1 MSEEKWQDVSGDLG
15 NVTAKARSIAREI
28 CEAAWAAGHDVWQL
42 WGDGQ
47 EMDHKLNHT
56 ECRPV
61 LDFMVH
67 NEAAGDFVR
76 NYAWEHRARHGL
88 KHFIWEQHITSTVNQ
103 PGVRR
108 KMADRGNPTANHYDH
123 GHGEWYGGGYVPP
136 PGGLPTT
143 PVGNKLLDVDGELG
157 TLTIKKWQQV
167 MGTAADGVITPGNSD
182 LVRAVQTR
190 LRATVNSRLI
200 VDGDGIY
207 QDNRYYKTAVALQT
221 YLGTGVD
228 GRISAP
234 VSQVVK
240 ALQRRLNENRF

>member
-1 MSEEKWQDVSGDLG
+1 MSEWSYVSSKLG
-15 NVTAKARSIAREI
+15 NVTDKARKIAQEVFEAAKA
-28 CEAAWAAGHDVWQL
+28 AGVDIWFI

-56 ECRPV
+56 EGRPV
-61 LDFMVH
+61 LDFMVRT
-67 NEAAGDFVR
+67 EWEGDWVR
-76 NYAWEHRARHGL
+76 NYIWEHRARLGL
-88 KHFIWEQHITSTVNQ
+88 KHVIWEQHITSTVNQ

-123 GHGEWYGGGYVPP
+123 NHGEWYGGGYVAPN
-136 PGGLPTT
+136 PGTT
-143 PVGNKLLDVDGELG
+143 PVGDKPLLDVDGELG
-157 TLTIKKWQQV
+157 PKTIAKWQQV
-167 MGTAADGVITPGNSD
+167 MGTPVDGKITPGNSD
-182 LVRAVQTR
+182 LVRAVQRR
-190 LRATVNSRLI
+190 LRSTVNPNLA

-207 QDNRYYKTAVALQT
+207 QNNQYYKTVVALQT